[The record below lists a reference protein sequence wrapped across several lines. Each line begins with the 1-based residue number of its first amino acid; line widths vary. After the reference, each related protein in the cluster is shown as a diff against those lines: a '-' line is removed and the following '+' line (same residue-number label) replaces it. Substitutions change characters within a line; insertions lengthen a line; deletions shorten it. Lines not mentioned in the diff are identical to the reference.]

1 MKSLNFL
8 NQNLLLLPKGGS
20 TLWEWVITLYC
31 GMKGLELKTEM
42 GEGETT
48 LIVRNPYDR
57 FLSGFLHHH
66 LITSPTKWECD
77 EDIIESLGEWMDKCW
92 EGEGE
97 ENTHLMRASSLTES
111 IPIDKVWKVE
121 EIEKEIIEWGDWKR
135 GAVQP
140 KGVDRVITEPP
151 PYWGEI
157 LPFEG
162 WDGHHFWGLYLQSK
176 RNVAGHHRVELRE
189 RVSYLL
195 QNHRELKE
203 SVECWVKDDMWKWGY
218 QKLI

>member
-77 EDIIESLGEWMDKCW
+77 EDIIESLREWMDKCW

-111 IPIDKVWKVE
+111 IHIDKVWKVE
-121 EIEKEIIEWGDWKR
+121 EIEKEIIEWGDWKI

-140 KGVDRVITEPP
+140 KGVDRIITEPP
-151 PYWGEI
+151 PYWGEM

-176 RNVAGHHRVELRE
+176 RNVVGHHRVGLRE
-189 RVSYLL
+189 RVLYLL
-195 QNHRELKE
+195 QNHKELKE